1 MPSLPP
7 IRPEDVTVAERASH
21 AGTFDAPVAEQ
32 LYEGHRDD
40 LVEYCL
46 RLGDDALILGQ
57 RLSEWCGHAPAL
69 EVELSLANLGLD
81 LIGQATFLLG
91 LAGELE
97 GRARDADKLA
107 FHRDVLQFR
116 NCLMVEQPNGDF
128 ARTMARQFLFST
140 YQLALY
146 EALTRSAEPR
156 LAEVAA
162 KAVKEVRYHAEL
174 AADWVVRLGDGTL
187 DSRERMIDGL
197 DWHWR
202 FVDELF
208 QMDAVEQRLA
218 DAGAAVDKS
227 MLRPAFD
234 ATLVQVLKGATIPMP
249 TLPRAVVGGRK
260 GHHSEHLG
268 HLLAVMQ
275 YLPRA
280 YPDAVW

>member
-1 MPSLPP
+1 MPSLPTIQP
-7 IRPEDVTVAERASH
+7 DDVAAAERAGH
-21 AGTFDAPVAEQ
+21 AGAFDAPAAVDPR
-32 LYEGHRDD
+32 RDD
-40 LVEYCL
+40 LVDYCL
-46 RLGDDALILGQ
+46 RLGDDSLILGQ
-57 RLSEWCGHAPAL
+57 RLAEWCGHAPAL

-97 GRARDADKLA
+97 DRGRDGDRLA
-107 FHRDVLQFR
+107 FHRDVLAYR

-128 ARTMARQFLFST
+128 ARTIARQFLFST

-156 LAEVAA
+156 LAEIAA

-174 AADWVVRLGDGTL
+174 AADWVIRLGDGTGE
-187 DSRERMIDGL
+187 SRERMIDGL

-208 QMDAVEQRLA
+208 AMDAVEQRLA
-218 DAGAAVDKS
+218 DDGVAVDKAA
-227 MLRPAFD
+227 LRPAFD
-234 ATLVQVLKGATIPMP
+234 ETLARVLGPATIPLP
-249 TLPRAVVGGRK
+249 QLPRAVVGGRK